1 MRGGARPAYCF
12 LGGEPPPM
20 QLSGNPML
28 PVKPGKAI
36 SEPES
41 NAMAT
46 SKWETSRRIIFSV
59 GVVLALVLILDACVT
74 TTGPAPGSYTVN
86 MTTDPSDV
94 SACTAVGDIKV
105 PGGAPNKDIEFRNQA
120 VGLGANTALVTVTIF
135 GDATPVDGVAYR
147 CPRS

>member
-1 MRGGARPAYCF
+1 MQGGACQRSLF
-12 LGGEPPPM
+12 M
-20 QLSGNPML
+20 
-28 PVKPGKAI
+28 GKAI

-41 NAMAT
+41 NAMPT
-46 SKWETSRRIIFSV
+46 PKWESSRRLFFSV
-59 GVVLALVLILDACVT
+59 SVVLALVLILDACVST
-74 TTGPAPGSYTVN
+74 LGPAPGSYTVH

-120 VGLGANTALVTVTIF
+120 VGFGADTALVTVTIF
-135 GDATPVDGVAYR
+135 GNATPVDGIAYR